1 MVRWRVGRAG
11 PDLISRFLEAA
22 SNQKARKN
30 PNEAV
35 DDELVPVGD
44 DELVDIVINFIIAG
58 ADRPHS
64 PAGLPLGPMYRRAR
78 SFDPQPVLVVHACA
92 LAGRDTTAAALTWTM
107 HELLQNAEC
116 IDRSRAEI
124 NSKVP
129 LCLS

>member
-1 MVRWRVGRAG
+1 MVRWRAGRAG

-58 ADRPHS
+58 ARQASQSGRP
-64 PAGLPLGPMYRRAR
+64 LWPMYRRAR